1 MEIENENKKEKKKFS
16 FFCCF
21 STNCGRNNSRKK
33 EIKEKKIGH
42 NTVSTNVINKSN
54 NSIKN
59 ISKPSVKEFFLS
71 NEQEPEKKEGNSN
84 KENNIYSNN
93 SNNNISYHKNKNT
106 FLNENNN
113 INFSVI
119 SEKMNIKNKS
129 ITENMN
135 KNILEN
141 LNKKNNKQN
150 IYKNTSNKTY
160 KTNNN
165 NIISNNETSIEK
177 GFFVEKSENKDN
189 DECIKYENNNENNNE
204 TYSNDNVNIYDNNNR
219 SYNKESE
226 IKNNKKNLYKKKDSY
241 MFNYNIKNN
250 YYPTEFNLSL
260 TSNTKKNNNINSV
273 INFEPKLNLFVNN
286 FLDNKS
292 NCNIQNK
299 DDTIIMKEPTIQQ
312 EINIIPQKT
321 KYKLNYSKSY
331 NNLNKK
337 NNLYKLDNI
346 NIKNRSGIFFISQN
360 NLNLNQSFSETKI
373 KFGFKYEK
381 IPINIT
387 EIKHDELE
395 ISITKEK
402 NMTFNDKKNKSQNKA
417 YIDNNL
423 LKFKTDEKINKKI
436 NILSKSQKDFDNIE
450 YKLNYI
456 DENYFKVKNNNTN
469 NTNIIKNEINKDKEN
484 IDINNNINKN
494 NEKEKEKNLI
504 ANNILDLEGDIESVD
519 EEEESKKINDS
530 KSIISNYIISP
541 LLPHNE
547 KIRSNTQSIFSRT
560 DLNFNFREFKENISN
575 FNEIM
580 SNKGSFIPNSN
591 YNETEI
597 EIMNENGKEFSSFI
611 ETPRA
616 SGVYNKKI
624 KNKNTNYNFN
634 MTNTYNFKNMNLKM
648 KKIKDKINQSA
659 KDIQKTNEKINKLDE
674 QIKEYENCSKQYEMW
689 IEKEEEE
696 SEILINMIN
705 FLNSNRK

>member
-1 MEIENENKKEKKKFS
+1 MEIENDNKKEKKKFS
-16 FFCCF
+16 LFCCF

-33 EIKEKKIGH
+33 EIKGKLGQ

-54 NSIKN
+54 ISNNSIKN
-59 ISKPSVKEFFLS
+59 KEKYVKEFYLS
-71 NEQEPEKKEGNSN
+71 NEQEQEKKEENSN
-84 KENNIYSNN
+84 KENIIYSNN
-93 SNNNISYHKNKNT
+93 SNNTSNNNYNKNKNT
-106 FLNENNN
+106 FTNENNN
-113 INFSVI
+113 MNFSVI
-119 SEKMNIKNKS
+119 SEKINIKNKS
-129 ITENMN
+129 INALD
-135 KNILEN
+135 NI
-141 LNKKNNKQN
+141 NKKN

-160 KTNNN
+160 KTKNNK
-165 NIISNNETSIEK
+165 ILSNNETSLEK
-177 GFFVEKSENKDN
+177 GLFEEKSDNKN
-189 DECIKYENNNENNNE
+189 NEECIKYENNSE

-219 SYNKESE
+219 SYNNENE
-226 IKNNKKNLYKKKDSY
+226 IKNKKSMYKKKDSY
-241 MFNYNIKNN
+241 VFNYNIKNN
-250 YYPTEFNLSL
+250 YYPTDFNLNL
-260 TSNTKKNNNINSV
+260 TSDTKKNNINSV
-273 INFEPKLNLFVNN
+273 INFEPKINLSVKN
-286 FLDNKS
+286 FIDNKS
-292 NCNIQNK
+292 NCDIQNK
-299 DDTIIMKEPTIQQ
+299 DDTIIMKQPVVQQ
-312 EINIIPQKT
+312 EISQKIITQKT
-321 KYKLNYSKSY
+321 GCKLYHSKSY
-331 NNLNKK
+331 NNLNNKK
-337 NNLYKLDNI
+337 NNLYNLDNI
-346 NIKNRSGIFFISQN
+346 NNININNRSGIFFI
-360 NLNLNQSFSETKI
+360 NLNDIFTETKI

-387 EIKHDELE
+387 EIKNNDELDV

-402 NMTFNDKKNKSQNKA
+402 NMTFNVNNNNKSPKKDIIN
-417 YIDNNL
+417 IDNNL
-423 LKFKTDEKINKKI
+423 LKFKTEEKINKK
-436 NILSKSQKDFDNIE
+436 NDILSKSQQDFDNIE

-456 DENYFKVKNNNTN
+456 DENYFKDKN
-469 NTNIIKNEINKDKEN
+469 NTNIIKKEINEINNIKEN
-484 IDINNNINKN
+484 IDTNNNNINKN
-494 NEKEKEKNLI
+494 TEKEKENNLI
-504 ANNILDLEGDIESVD
+504 VNNILDLEGDIESAD
-519 EEEESKKINDS
+519 DEEESKKINDS
-530 KSIISNYIISP
+530 KSIISNYIVSP

-560 DLNFNFREFKENISN
+560 ELNFNFREFKENISN

-597 EIMNENGKEFSSFI
+597 EIMNENGKEFCSFI

-634 MTNTYNFKNMNLKM
+634 MTNTYNFKNMNLKI
-648 KKIKDKINQSA
+648 KKIKDKINQNA